1 MQGLQPYSGTPTHV
15 TYTESATV
23 DCSVV
28 GAFSF
33 STRLPDGFFPVG
45 GTAKVTFGAGTPQDA
60 GTPVVEGSTADAASK
75 LNTYTWPFS
84 CGEGVEGA
92 QTVSL
97 SFDSFVGLRLGTFT
111 TRVTARAGTFAVSS
125 GAVAPVT
132 VLQNGEPGNDS
143 ADTAQAVGSDT
154 LVVGH
159 IAVSGDQDF
168 YNLSL
173 DGLPRGTQIAVF
185 LHTPPGTDLDL
196 TVSKPARQ
204 SFFSTPVGS
213 IPVGSIPIEDNGVGF
228 TNGALP
234 PETLQDVPVGSIP
247 VGSIPVGSIPV
258 GSISANRGD
267 VNEAAQ
273 IITAGEGGVATIGVS
288 GYNGASSPNQY
299 VLRVKVTPP
308 PPIPATCPARPLVV
322 SAANQGTLPASLP
335 ATTKSLFIVDKQR
348 LMAMYGTT
356 ADGVSAVNSMLTA
369 LGTLAA
375 RPEVGGSILYVDGNP
390 AVRAAYAAWD
400 ASPCDSSLANAVVR
414 SINDVVASYRN
425 SVTGL
430 PNLHYIV
437 LTGTDEMT
445 PMART
450 PDPVTLSPEE
460 NVAADLAFTT
470 NGLVAGNALYNS
482 AAENN
487 ILTDGAYGAFLS
499 IPWLGRDLLLPQ
511 LSVSRLVETPA
522 DILGQVN
529 RYLKAGGYTGTPQTG
544 VGTLGP
550 QKLLTTGYDFLADG
564 AQSVSDNLRGNF
576 GTATVQATIGGH
588 AAINTPGAQS
598 PPWTAPDVFGAF
610 FQPAGAADVASLN
623 AHYNHFA
630 FEAADGS
637 LGTTGDPG
645 TTTAAI
651 AARIL
656 FTMGCHGGLNIADT
670 IGGAGG
676 RSLDW
681 PQLYSQDQVA
691 MYIANTGFGYGDS
704 TSVAL
709 SERLLSLFAKNLHSD
724 ANSVGEEWA
733 AALQQY
739 FGTAGA
745 YDVYDEKVMEE
756 TTFYGLP
763 FWHFGTP
770 GTAPVFT
777 PVTTTADAV
786 TGSQVKVISFPSAGA
801 LSQTQFGLYRPNLPL
816 SSLEVTSTS
825 LPARSVWVNALTTS
839 DAPAT
844 AQLGYPTID
853 LAANEPKP
861 NVNAIFFPANP
872 FTLERTVTFAKER
885 DFLNVSGQ
893 FRPNEGSPLTGTQ
906 RTVVGASLKVIYSNS
921 SDRTPPLISQVSV
934 TYNGTSAIVRARAT
948 DESQIVDAA
957 ALVHGNVTQWIVTP
971 LRRSPL
977 DPTLYESDPVP
988 VAVDPE
994 VAVEFTDGAN
1004 VAMSTNKGRNFTSA
1018 SAGTVVGPRILLL
1031 SPLGPYAPNQQV
1043 TATYQ
1048 CVPNPA
1054 TVTSCVGTVP
1064 SGGSIDTSTFGL
1076 HTFVVTAKDSDGNE
1090 SSLQRT
1096 YTVSYP
1102 FAGFFAPVDN
1112 EPTFNTVNSGQAI
1125 PVKFSLSGNRGLDIF
1140 ADGYPKSQTIACD
1153 ASAPADGIET
1163 TLTAGNSSL
1172 SYDAG
1177 QDRYTY
1183 VWKTDKAW
1191 AGTCRALVLKLKDGS
1206 VHRANF
1212 KFTR

>member
-1 MQGLQPYSGTPTHV
+1 M

-23 DCSVV
+23 ECGIASE
-28 GAFSF
+28 FTF
-33 STRLPDGFFPVG
+33 TTRLPDGFFPVDG
-45 GTAKVTFGAGTPQDA
+45 SAKVTFGTGAPQAAGTA
-60 GTPVVEGSTADAASK
+60 TVEGDDAAAAQK
-75 LNTYTWPFS
+75 LNSYSWPIE
-84 CGEGVEGA
+84 CGEGVEGT
-92 QTVSL
+92 QSVSL
-97 SFDSFVGLRLGTFT
+97 KFDAFVGLRLGTFT
-111 TRVTARAGTFAVSS
+111 TRVTARAGDFTLTTD
-125 GAVAPVT
+125 GGVAPVT
-132 VLQNGEPGNDS
+132 VLQNGEPANDDTGS
-143 ADTAQAVGSDT
+143 AQTVGSDT

-168 YNLSL
+168 YNLNL
-173 DGLPRGTQIAVF
+173 NGLPRGTQIAVF

-196 TVSKPARQ
+196 TVSRPARD

-213 IPVGSIPIEDNGVGF
+213 IPVGSIPVEDAGVGF

-258 GSISANRGD
+258 GSVSANRGA

-273 IITAGEGGVATIGVS
+273 IITAGETGIATIGVS
-288 GYNGASSPNQY
+288 GYNGASSSRQY
-299 VLRVKVTPP
+299 VLRVKITPP
-308 PPIPATCPARPLVV
+308 PPIPATCPARPLTV
-322 SAANQGTLPASLP
+322 SGANQGTLPASLP
-335 ATTKSLFIVDKQR
+335 ASTKSLFIVDKQR

-356 ADGVSAVNSMLTA
+356 SAGVTAVNAMLSA

-375 RPEVGGSILYVDGNP
+375 RAEVGGTILYVDGNP
-390 AVRAAYAAWD
+390 GVRAAYAAWD
-400 ASPCDSSLANAVVR
+400 ARPCDSSLANAVVR

-437 LTGTDEMT
+437 LAGTDELT

-470 NGLVAGNALYNS
+470 NGLLAGNALYNS

-522 DILGQVN
+522 DITGQVN
-529 RYLKAGGYTGTPQTG
+529 RYLKASGYTGTPQTA
-544 VGTLGP
+544 VGTLSP

-564 AQSVSDNLRGNF
+564 AQAVHDKLHLNF
-576 GTATVQATIGGH
+576 GTAAQQETIGGR
-588 AAINTPGAQS
+588 AAINTPGAAN
-598 PPWTAPDVFGAF
+598 PWTASDIVGSF
-610 FQPAGAADVASLN
+610 FQPSGAADVASLN
-623 AHYNHFA
+623 AHYNHYA

-637 LGTTGDPG
+637 LGTTGD
-645 TTTAAI
+645 TSTSTAAI

-656 FTMGCHGGLNIADT
+656 FTMGCHGGLNVADT
-670 IGGAGG
+670 LGGVGG
-676 RSLDW
+676 TYLDW
-681 PQLYSQDQVA
+681 PQLYAQEQA
-691 MYIANTGFGYGDS
+691 AIYIANTGFGYGDS
-704 TSVAL
+704 ESVAL

-724 ANSVGEEWA
+724 AGSVGEQWA

-745 YDVYDEKVMEE
+745 YDVYDEKVMQE

-770 GTAPVFT
+770 GSTPPFT
-777 PVTTTADAV
+777 PLTTTADAV
-786 TGSQVKVISFPSAGA
+786 TGSQVKLLSFPSAGA
-801 LSQTQFGLYRPNLPL
+801 LQQTQFGLYRPNLPL
-816 SSLEVTSTS
+816 SSLEVTSS
-825 LPARSVWVNALTTS
+825 LPARSVWVNDLTTS
-839 DAPAT
+839 DASAT
-844 AQLGYPTID
+844 VQLGYPTID
-853 LAANEPKP
+853 LAAHEPKP
-861 NVNAIFFPANP
+861 NVDAIFFPADP
-872 FTLERTVTFAKER
+872 FTLERAVTFGKER

-893 FRPNEGSPLTGTQ
+893 YRPNDGDTHNGTQ
-906 RTVVGASLKVIYSNS
+906 RTVIGAQFKVIYSNS
-921 SDRTPPLISQVSV
+921 PDRLAPLISQVSV
-934 TYNGTSAIVRARAT
+934 TYNGTTAIVRARAT
-948 DESQIVDAA
+948 DETRIADAA
-957 ALVHGNVTQWIVTP
+957 ALVHGNVTHWAVVP
-971 LRRSPL
+971 LHRNPA
-977 DPTLYESDPVP
+977 DPTLYESDPVT

-994 VAVEFTDGAN
+994 VAVEFTDGVN

-1018 SAGTVVGPRILLL
+1018 TASATVGPLILVQA
-1031 SPLGPYAPNQQV
+1031 PLGPYAPNQPV

-1054 TVTSCVGTVP
+1054 AVTSCAGTVP
-1064 SGGSIDTSTFGL
+1064 SGSPLDTATFGP
-1076 HTFVVTAKDSDGNE
+1076 HTFVVTAKDADGNVT
-1090 SSLQRT
+1090 SLQRS
-1096 YTVSYP
+1096 YAVAYP
-1102 FAGFFAPVDN
+1102 FDGFFAPVDN

-1153 ASAPADGIET
+1153 ASAPADGIDST
-1163 TLTAGNSSL
+1163 VTAGNSSL
-1172 SYDAG
+1172 SYDSG
-1177 QDRYTY
+1177 SDRYNY
-1183 VWKTDKAW
+1183 VWKTDKSW
-1191 AGTCRALVLKLKDGS
+1191 SGTCRALVLKLKDGS

-1212 KFTR
+1212 KFTK